1 MVWRCM
7 NHYQSVCF
15 IETARLLHGFFDF
28 FSKSADAMNP
38 RHDSN
43 RPGSEA
49 EDLISLSNRPRFVW
63 VAVLGSSETL
73 LETT

>member
-1 MVWRCM
+1 M
-7 NHYQSVCF
+7 NHYESVCF

-49 EDLISLSNRPRFVW
+49 EDLISLLNRPRFVW
-63 VAVLGSSETL
+63 GAVLGSSETL